1 MANNYRTMH
10 EPLCNSRS
18 AEARGTPGPPA
29 FRVVFRAGALRVF
42 GLALILF
49 IAATGCHKNADTQT
63 TRTSPPT
70 RSIEPWLEDATERVG
85 LNFVHDV
92 GPVGTYFMPES
103 LGSGAAIFDFDND
116 GRMDIFLLQNAGA
129 PSASKHQLFHQ
140 EKDGQF
146 RNVSDGS
153 GVDLPGRG
161 MGVAIGDVDND
172 GRSDVFITEYDRVR
186 LFHNLGD
193 GKFAEITSETGLDN
207 PHWGMSAAFFDYDRD
222 GWLDLIVVNYV
233 DYSPSM
239 KCPEAQGKPGYCGP
253 SGFQGTIPRLF
264 HNLSAHGR
272 GIRFEDV
279 TVSAGLGKLAGPGL
293 GVGCA
298 DFNGD
303 HWPDL
308 LIANDGHVNW
318 LLINQRNGTFT
329 EEAATRGVA
338 YNQMGAVE
346 ANMGIAVG
354 DSDGDG
360 LFDILVT
367 HLSTETHTLWKQSP
381 QGYFQDATT
390 VSQVA
395 ASAWRGTGFGTVL
408 SDLNSDGAPDL
419 IVVNGGIK
427 RHTTNPAPHGKANN
441 DPFWNG
447 FEQRSQIFS
456 NSGTGVFTDV
466 SEANLA
472 FSGTAAIARGLAVGD
487 LDNDG
492 APDVIVTRIAAP
504 ARVYRN
510 IAPRGHWLTVRV
522 VEPDLGGRDAY
533 GAEITITHGESS
545 QIAWVNPA
553 QSYLCSND
561 PRAHF
566 GLGSATR
573 VESIRVVWPDGS
585 EEQFTGVPA
594 DQMITLRKSSGQRVA
609 SILSSAGK

>member
-1 MANNYRTMH
+1 M
-10 EPLCNSRS
+10 
-18 AEARGTPGPPA
+18 
-29 FRVVFRAGALRVF
+29 
-42 GLALILF
+42 
-49 IAATGCHKNADTQT
+49 
-63 TRTSPPT
+63 
-70 RSIEPWLEDATERVG
+70 SIKPWLEDVTEKVG
-85 LNFVHDV
+85 LDFVHDV

-103 LGSGAAIFDFDND
+103 LGSGAAIFDFDTD
-116 GRMDIFLLQNAGA
+116 GRMDVFLLQNAGTN
-129 PSASKHQLFHQ
+129 SAAKHQLFHQ
-140 EKDGQF
+140 QSDGRFQ
-146 RNVSDGS
+146 NVSAGS
-153 GVDLPGRG
+153 GLELPGRG
-161 MGVAIGDVDND
+161 MGVAIGDIDND
-172 GRSDVFITEYDRVR
+172 GRPDVFITEYDRVR
-186 LFHNLGD
+186 LFQNLGG
-193 GKFAEITSETGLDN
+193 GKFAEITREAGLDN
-207 PHWGMSAAFFDYDRD
+207 PHWGMSSAFFDYDRD

-264 HNLSAHGR
+264 HNLGARGR
-272 GIRFEDV
+272 GIQFEDV
-279 TVSAGLGKLAGPGL
+279 TVGAGLGKLAGPGL
-293 GVGCA
+293 GVVCA

-303 HWPDL
+303 RWPDL

-329 EEAATRGVA
+329 EEAATRGIA

-354 DSDGDG
+354 DADGNG

-381 QGYFQDATT
+381 QGYFEDGTMLSR
-390 VSQVA
+390 VS
-395 ASAWRGTGFGTVL
+395 ASAWRGTGFGTVF
-408 SDLNSDGAPDL
+408 SDLNNDGAQDL

-427 RHTTNPAPHGKANN
+427 RLTIDTAPHGKANS

-456 NSGTGVFTDV
+456 NDGNGVFTDV
-466 SEANLA
+466 SDANLA
-472 FSGTAAIARGLAVGD
+472 FSGTAAVARGLAVGD

-492 APDVIVTRIAAP
+492 APDGIVTRIAAS

-522 VEPDLGGRDAY
+522 VEPALGGRDAY
-533 GAEITITHGESS
+533 GAEISITIGGRS
-545 QIAWVNPA
+545 QTVWVNPA

-566 GLGSATR
+566 GLGSATQ

-585 EEQFTGVPA
+585 EEQFAGVAA
-594 DQMITLRKSSGQRVA
+594 DQIITLQRGFGKRLNIEHPTP
-609 SILSSAGK
+609 SIEP